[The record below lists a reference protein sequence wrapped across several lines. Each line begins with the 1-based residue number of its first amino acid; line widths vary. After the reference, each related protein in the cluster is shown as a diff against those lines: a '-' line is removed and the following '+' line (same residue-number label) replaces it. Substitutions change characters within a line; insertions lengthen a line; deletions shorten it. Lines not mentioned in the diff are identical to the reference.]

1 MNSNLYEFIHHTLN
15 ISLMTNILVIDDNPS
30 VIKLMA
36 KILKANDYEVSIASG
51 GGSGIKKL
59 DKDEYDLVFT
69 DLMMPGIGGMEV
81 LEHVISKSP
90 KTMCIILTAHGTIKS
105 SVDAIKKG
113 AFDYITKPVSPSEL
127 LVVVEKAIKFKNLEE
142 ENSRLKKELR
152 GKYDYTNFVG
162 TSNAIKKIYDLIE
175 KVADTDGTVL
185 ITGASGTGKELIARA
200 IHYNSNRSEKPLVV
214 VSCGAIP
221 EALLESELF
230 GHEKGAFTGAFKKRI
245 GRFEMANGGTIFL
258 DEIGEMSPALQ
269 VKLLRVL
276 QEQKFERVGGTKT
289 IHVDLRIIAATNRN
303 LTTAIN
309 NEIFREDLYYRLNV
323 IPIKVPSLKQRKSD
337 IPLLIDFFL
346 KKFQAGKKIKI
357 TGFLPEA
364 MDAMIAYDWPGN
376 VRELENAV
384 KRITILCE
392 NQVVSFDD
400 LPEII
405 QEKSRSVQF
414 SDEVIIEEK
423 LDFQEAVKYYERKI
437 ILEALEKSNWI
448 KSKAAKLLNINRTT
462 LVAKIKKQNIDID
475 DVATG

>member
-1 MNSNLYEFIHHTLN
+1 MAK
-15 ISLMTNILVIDDNPS
+15 ILIIDDNPS
-30 VIKLMA
+30 ITKLMVD
-36 KILKANDYEVSIASG
+36 ILKADDYEVSTASG
-51 GGSGIKKL
+51 GESGIKKL
-59 DKDEYDLVFT
+59 EKNDYDLVFT
-69 DLMMPGIGGMEV
+69 DLMMPDISGMEV

-90 KTMCIILTAHGTIKS
+90 KTMCIILTGHGTIKS

-127 LVVVEKAIKFKNLEE
+127 LVVVEKALKFKNLEE
-142 ENSRLKKELR
+142 ENIRLKKELR
-152 GKYDYTNFVG
+152 GKYNYTNLVG
-162 TSNAIKKIYDLIE
+162 TSKAIKKIFDLIE

-185 ITGASGTGKELIARA
+185 LTGASGTGKELIARS
-200 IHYNSNRSEKPLVV
+200 IHYTSNRSDKPLVV

-230 GHEKGAFTGAFKKRI
+230 GHEKGAFTGAFKRRI

-276 QEQKFERVGGTKT
+276 QEHKFERVGGTKT

-309 NEIFREDLYYRLNV
+309 NETFREDLYYRLNV
-323 IPIKVPSLKQRKSD
+323 IPIRVPSLKKRKSD

-346 KKFQAGKKIKI
+346 KKFQKGKEKKVA
-357 TGFLPEA
+357 GFLPEA
-364 MDAMIAYDWPGN
+364 MDAMMAYDWPGN
-376 VRELENAV
+376 VRELENVV
-384 KRITILCE
+384 KRLTILSE
-392 NQVVSFDD
+392 NEMVSFDD

-405 QEKSRSVQF
+405 QEESRSVQS
-414 SDEVIIEEK
+414 SDQVIMEQD
-423 LDFQEAVKYYERKI
+423 LNFHEAVKDYEKKI
-437 ILEALEKSNWI
+437 ILEALEKSNWV

-475 DVATG
+475 DSATG

>member
-1 MNSNLYEFIHHTLN
+1 
-15 ISLMTNILVIDDNPS
+15 
-30 VIKLMA
+30 
-36 KILKANDYEVSIASG
+36 
-51 GGSGIKKL
+51 
-59 DKDEYDLVFT
+59 
-69 DLMMPGIGGMEV
+69 MEV

-90 KTMCIILTAHGTIKS
+90 KTMCIILTGHGTIKS

-127 LVVVEKAIKFKNLEE
+127 LVVVEKALKFKNLEE
-142 ENSRLKKELR
+142 ENIRLKKELR
-152 GKYDYTNFVG
+152 GKYNYTNLVG
-162 TSNAIKKIYDLIE
+162 TSKAIKKIYDLIE
-175 KVADTDGTVL
+175 KVADTDGTIL

-200 IHYNSNRSEKPLVV
+200 IHYTSNRSDKPLVV

-289 IHVDLRIIAATNRN
+289 IHVDLRIIAATHRN
-303 LTTAIN
+303 LTSAIN
-309 NEIFREDLYYRLNV
+309 NETFREDLYYRLNV
-323 IPIKVPSLKQRKSD
+323 IPIKVPSLRKRKSD
-337 IPLLIDFFL
+337 IPLLLDFFL
-346 KKFQAGKKIKI
+346 KKFQRGKEKRVS
-357 TGFLPEA
+357 GFLPAA

-376 VRELENAV
+376 VRELENVV
-384 KRITILCE
+384 KRLTILCE
-392 NQVVSFDD
+392 NQMVSFDD

-405 QEKSRSVQF
+405 QEKSRSFQS
-414 SDEVIIEEK
+414 SDEVIMEQN
-423 LDFQEAVKYYERKI
+423 LNFHEAVRDYEKKI
-437 ILEALEKSNWI
+437 ILEALEKSNWV

-462 LVAKIKKQNIDID
+462 LVAKIKKQNIDVD
-475 DVATG
+475 NAATG

>member
-1 MNSNLYEFIHHTLN
+1 
-15 ISLMTNILVIDDNPS
+15 MTNILVIDDNPS

-276 QEQKFERVGGTKT
+276 QEQKFERVGGMKT
-289 IHVDLRIIAATNRN
+289 IHVDLRIVAATNRN

-346 KKFQAGKKIKI
+346 KKFQVGKKKKI

-400 LPEII
+400 LPESI

-414 SDEVIIEEK
+414 SDEVIIEEE

>member
-1 MNSNLYEFIHHTLN
+1 
-15 ISLMTNILVIDDNPS
+15 MTNILVIDDNPS

-175 KVADTDGTVL
+175 KVADTDGTIL

-276 QEQKFERVGGTKT
+276 QEQKFERVGGMKT
-289 IHVDLRIIAATNRN
+289 IHVDLRIVAATNRN

-346 KKFQAGKKIKI
+346 KKFQAGKKKKI

-400 LPEII
+400 LPESI

-414 SDEVIIEEK
+414 SDEVIIEEE